1 MALLIFFAFIAGVI
15 TVLSPCILPLLPI
28 ILSSSDT
35 RGYQKPVGVV
45 TGFVASF
52 TIFTLFL
59 STLVRVSGIP
69 AESLRFLSILILG
82 VFGLTLLLPA
92 FQVKLEVL
100 FGKLAI
106 FAPSGQNRT
115 GFTGGLVIG
124 FSLGLLWTPCVGPI
138 LASVISLAITGT
150 VTAQAFFI
158 TLSYAAGTAIPMFA
172 IMLTGSTA
180 LKKVPWLVK
189 NSGNIQKGFG
199 VLMIATA
206 LGIYFGID
214 RQFQTYILNAFPN
227 YGSGLTKIE
236 DNEKVK
242 IELQKQN
249 TNTDK
254 DLIGKP
260 MLTNQYPQAPELV
273 QGGTWFNSK
282 PLKLAEL
289 KGKVVLVDFW
299 TYSCINCIRTLP
311 YLKTWWEKY
320 EDKGLVIVGVHT
332 PEFEFEKDPKN
343 VQIAINDFGLK
354 YPVMQDNDFGTW
366 RAYENRYWPAK
377 YLIDKDGAVRYVHFG
392 EGKYDETESMI
403 QKLLQEAGTIEAEQT
418 VKNPTY
424 SVFSQTPELYL
435 GYGRMQ
441 YFDSPEQISTK
452 STNYSRP
459 TSLKNNHFAYQGNW
473 AISSEFAAPS
483 KGAKLYVNF
492 EAKEVFL
499 VARPKNGA
507 SSIKIKIDG
516 KVGEFGEDNKNGT
529 VLIDSDRLYKL
540 IKLSTPGRHELE
552 IEFDDDNV
560 EVFAFTFG

>member
-1 MALLIFFAFIAGVI
+1 MLLLIFFAFLAGVI

-28 ILSSSDT
+28 ILSSSDSK
-35 RGYQKPVGVV
+35 GYQKPIGVV

-59 STLVRVSGIP
+59 STLVRISGIP
-69 AESLRFLSILILG
+69 AESLRFVSVLILG
-82 VFGLTLLLPA
+82 VFGLTLLLPTL
-92 FQVKLEVL
+92 QVKLETL
-100 FGKLAI
+100 FGKLAA

-115 GFTGGLVIG
+115 GFAGGLIIG

-172 IMLTGSTA
+172 IMLAGSTA

-199 VLMIATA
+199 VLMITTA

-227 YGSGLTKIE
+227 YGTGLTKIE
-236 DNEKVK
+236 DNEKVQK
-242 IELQKQN
+242 ELQKQN
-249 TNTDK
+249 TTTDK
-254 DLIGKP
+254 ELIGKP
-260 MLTNQYPQAPELV
+260 MLSPQYPQAPELV
-273 QGGTWFNSK
+273 QGGAWFNSR
-282 PLKLAEL
+282 PLKLSEL

-320 EDKGLVIVGVHT
+320 EDKGLIIIGIHT
-332 PEFEFEKDPKN
+332 PEFEFEKDSKN
-343 VQIAINDFGLK
+343 VQMAIDDFGLK
-354 YPVMQDNDFGTW
+354 YPVMQDNAYGTW

-392 EGKYDETESMI
+392 EGEYDETESMI
-403 QKLLQEAGTIEAEQT
+403 QKLLQEAGTIEAEQ
-418 VKNPTY
+418 KIENPTY

-441 YFDSPEQISTK
+441 YFDSPEQVSTK

-459 TSLKNNHFAYQGNW
+459 TSLKNNYFAYQGNW
-473 AISSEFAAPS
+473 VISSEFAAPS

-492 EAKEVFL
+492 EAREVFL
-499 VARPKNGA
+499 VARPKNGT
-507 SSIKIKIDG
+507 SSIRIKING
-516 KVGEFGEDNKNGT
+516 KVGEFGEDNNNGT

-540 IKLSTPGRHELE
+540 IKLTTPGRHELE